1 MSDEEY
7 LFYCKNANQE
17 WEDELRINPDSSI
30 ADYKDWCASNNFGVN
45 NFGLHPKYLLLSN
58 IGYDFRLHIPCAIV
72 RKILYWFR
80 AHIDRYS
87 NNDDIFMY
95 FENLWE
101 NTYYSGQ
108 FKNGEMCSRIDG
120 SHVKKFI
127 ERVNG
132 FANVINISH
141 VFNTCI
147 KNFTE
152 LLKLLL

>member
-1 MSDEEY
+1 M
-7 LFYCKNANQE
+7 
-17 WEDELRINPDSSI
+17 
-30 ADYKDWCASNNFGVN
+30 
-45 NFGLHPKYLLLSN
+45 
-58 IGYDFRLHIPCAIV
+58 
-72 RKILYWFR
+72 
-80 AHIDRYS
+80 HIDRYS

-101 NTYYSGQ
+101 NTYYSSQ
-108 FKNGEMCSRIDG
+108 FKNREVCSRING

-127 ERVNG
+127 ERVNR

-152 LLKLLL
+152 LLKLLPSLYAFWTEVTIESYDSYLEKIET